1 MIDIELSLLDFLSER
16 SKQDESFVVV
26 NRELLY
32 LRKAA
37 RNFITQEYGSAFV
50 LRISDDEFLEYTD
63 VLTQGIPC
71 RYIQPNKRRSV
82 LPIRSRKKKNIHHM
96 SLSSD
101 IVFLWPV
108 ERSKCWLSS
117 LFGPR
122 PKLNGLSG
130 FHHGLDMAAFRGTP
144 VKAAASGIVIE
155 ARYARGY
162 GKTILIAHTRKYK
175 TRYAHLDKI
184 CVCAGQ
190 KVKGDTII
198 GLVGSTGNVRTEG
211 EDGSHLHF
219 EVYSFNRPVNPLY
232 FLTA

>member
-1 MIDIELSLLDFLSER
+1 LSLLDFLSEMNKR
-16 SKQDESFVVV
+16 EESFVVV

-32 LRKAA
+32 LRKSA
-37 RNFITQEYGSAFV
+37 RGFITQEYGSAGA
-50 LRISDDEFLEYTD
+50 LHISDDEWLEYTD
-63 VLTQGIPC
+63 LLTKGIPC
-71 RYIQPNKRRSV
+71 KRIQSGKRRSV
-82 LPIRSRKKKNIHHM
+82 SPISKRRNKNIHHKI
-96 SLSSD
+96 LSSD
-101 IVFLWPV
+101 IVFFWPV

-117 LFGPR
+117 FFGPR
-122 PKLNGLSG
+122 SKVNGLSG
-130 FHHGLDMAAFRGTP
+130 FHYGLDMAAFRGTP
-144 VKAAASGIVIE
+144 VRAAAPGIVVE

-190 KVKGDTII
+190 KVKGSTLI

-219 EVYSFNRPVNPLY
+219 EVYAFNRPVNPLY
-232 FLTA
+232 FLAG